1 MNWVNVQY
9 KNNLRKYE
17 KKDGMKALVIYCLIM
32 CSAFFQGWLYTTNA
46 NVFILNSSQILIP
59 LVLIAVFFCF
69 FYCSKENIRSI
80 GINSDNVKNSI
91 VFGLV
96 GGFVLLA
103 IQTALYII
111 QGKSVSF
118 TNPTLLNWIIFLFAA
133 FEEEILFR
141 GYIQTRLVGL
151 INGQWIVSIIN
162 SVLFLSIH
170 YPVRWIVSGAIVIN
184 ALSAVY
190 IVSLLA
196 LHFFC
201 DAVYKKT
208 NCLWGAFLLHVIYN
222 AVGAM
227 IQIS

>member
-1 MNWVNVQY
+1 M
-9 KNNLRKYE
+9 
-17 KKDGMKALVIYCLIM
+17 
-32 CSAFFQGWLYTTNA
+32 
-46 NVFILNSSQILIP
+46 IP

-80 GINSDNVKNSI
+80 GINSDNIKNSI
-91 VFGLV
+91 VFGLA

-118 TNPTLLNWIIFLFAA
+118 INPTLLNWVIFLFAA

-141 GYIQTRLVGL
+141 GYIQTRLFGL

-170 YPVRWIVSGAIVIN
+170 YPARWIVSGAIFIN

-190 IVSLLA
+190 IVSLLV

-201 DAVYKKT
+201 DAVYKRT